1 VTGSQNPAATIKL
14 ARSASKLFEIAGP
27 IKRERGQFSNKLR
40 RVITIGI
47 LEPLRAIAAAQS
59 AATKRKETRG
69 NDQHKV
75 DEPAHS
81 GIISLLPEFDYG
93 VPCLA

>member
-1 VTGSQNPAATIKL
+1 
-14 ARSASKLFEIAGP
+14 
-27 IKRERGQFSNKLR
+27 
-40 RVITIGI
+40 VITIGI

-59 AATKRKETRG
+59 AATKEKKRG